1 MEKDLQPSL
10 SWQETISS
18 RYSSNAAILLE
29 ITRND
34 CYRVD
39 VLYLV
44 FQLLLI
50 TLLYHEVY
58 ALECRLFQLSFTL
71 SISSLYKLMQNN

>member
-18 RYSSNAAILLE
+18 QHSSNDAILLE
-29 ITRND
+29 ITRSD

-44 FQLLLI
+44 FQLPLI

-58 ALECRLFQLSFTL
+58 DLECRLFQLSFTL
-71 SISSLYKLMQNN
+71 SVSSLYKLVQNN